1 MLLVRWIGGMAFG
14 VVRRGSRYGMR
25 SLLLATS
32 LCCVAMG
39 TWAIYVQPYRDQAA
53 SLAKVNELGGLSTI
67 VAARGPAWHRW
78 LVETMVG
85 SKQFVH
91 VDRVDLRRCKV
102 RAADLPSLGGLRF
115 LRTLY
120 LDRAEVTDANIVV
133 VARMAELQEL
143 SLTYT
148 SLTDDGLAAV
158 AKLPKLRSL
167 HMTGVPI
174 TDDSVDSLARTAT
187 LEAIY
192 VRWTRI
198 TSHGASKLAAIL
210 PNCRVYH
217 HEIQ

>member
-1 MLLVRWIGGMAFG
+1 MSLIRWIVAKVFG
-14 VVRRGSRYGMR
+14 VARRGSRFGMR

-53 SLAKVNELGGLSTI
+53 SLAKVSELGGLSSS
-67 VAARGPAWHRW
+67 VAARGPAWQRW

-85 SKQFVH
+85 PKQFVQ

-120 LDRAEVTDANIVV
+120 LDRAEVTDAGVVV

-148 SLTDDGLAAV
+148 PLTDDGLAAV
-158 AKLPKLRSL
+158 ATLPKLRSL

-174 TDDSVDSLARTAT
+174 TDDSVESLARATT

-192 VRWTRI
+192 LRWTRI
-198 TSHGASKLAAIL
+198 TSHGASKLAALL